1 MNPFPKKDQAIIL
14 SVDDNLK
21 LGDYVTSI
29 SEIVQPKNIT
39 FASRISNNRVCIYL
53 NSSQL
58 AESLARQHKSI
69 VIKGIDI
76 SIRRL
81 ITPSKR
87 IILSNVCPS
96 IPHNMLEQL
105 IRQIGL
111 QPLSTVSFLRAGIP
125 GEQFAHILSFRRQ
138 IYVEDNKDIE
148 LPSSMVITFEDT
160 SYRIFL
166 NHDDMCCFICKK
178 PGHIASQ
185 CTQHAEPSMETVAQN
200 RSTTDAPIIT
210 SNSIE
215 QTVSD
220 SETSAES
227 PPVVEFNK
235 ISTKRLGDT
244 LTPSTTETS
253 PPSPSSGDEPFAK
266 PTKPPTQNPR
276 KRPKIDPAIV
286 KDDIK
291 EQLEP
296 LRTFF
301 GNLTPTPT
309 FALEKLIYLFEN
321 ISGCPSPLT
330 LARELTDDIPALIK
344 ILADI
349 HPQIMA
355 LNLQLLNPTPTA
367 LKLATN
373 NLVPTY
379 YILLQNGFDCA
390 KEHKRVLHTSSLA
403 RYSGRSWKK
412 YRLASTMKNKCSVIQ
427 ANLHKSRCATLET
440 LAYIRQE
447 NIDIALC
454 QEPYNYKTSRGTYTI
469 PGLMNQRLIANNDNR
484 FFSCLL
490 VNNPTLNVL
499 HLRHLSSKYVTVV
512 SIDGI
517 STESVFVISIYAP
530 PNNDSIRNMVT
541 KLQQI
546 LTNLQDKTIL
556 LGGDFNCRSTI
567 WFDTL
572 CDRNSPV
579 LEDFILANDLVIF
592 NEDNLPSTFSSAN
605 GSSNIDLTL
614 GTTDTINW
622 VRDWT
627 VLQDVNTSD
636 HRVIRFTCALPLQ
649 SAASI
654 EEYVM
659 DCSNLKLEDIE
670 QDLSDLCRGLLRDF
684 PVLVSPRTIDASVD
698 RFYEGI
704 NRIVRAKVKKRRTY
718 PERPEWWTSK
728 IERLRKVYLAK
739 KKILYTNRYPDQAN
753 LLATEIPESMGCGV

>member
-1 MNPFPKKDQAIIL
+1 MSNLQNSNPTNMNPFPKKDQAIIL

-29 SEIVQPKNIT
+29 SEIVEPKNIT
-39 FASRISNNRVCIYL
+39 FASRISNNRVCIFL
-53 NSSQL
+53 SSSQL
-58 AESLARQHKSI
+58 AESLARQHKTI

-166 NHDDMCCFICKK
+166 NYDDMCCFICKK

-200 RSTTDAPIIT
+200 RLTTDAPIII

-220 SETSAES
+220 SETSPES

-286 KDDIK
+286 KEDIK

-309 FALEKLIYLFEN
+309 FALGKLIYLFEN

-330 LARELTDDIPALIK
+330 LAR
-344 ILADI
+344 
-349 HPQIMA
+349 
-355 LNLQLLNPTPTA
+355 
-367 LKLATN
+367 
-373 NLVPTY
+373 
-379 YILLQNGFDCA
+379 
-390 KEHKRVLHTSSLA
+390 
-403 RYSGRSWKK
+403 
-412 YRLASTMKNKCSVIQ
+412 
-427 ANLHKSRCATLET
+427 
-440 LAYIRQE
+440 
-447 NIDIALC
+447 
-454 QEPYNYKTSRGTYTI
+454 
-469 PGLMNQRLIANNDNR
+469 
-484 FFSCLL
+484 
-490 VNNPTLNVL
+490 
-499 HLRHLSSKYVTVV
+499 
-512 SIDGI
+512 
-517 STESVFVISIYAP
+517 
-530 PNNDSIRNMVT
+530 
-541 KLQQI
+541 
-546 LTNLQDKTIL
+546 
-556 LGGDFNCRSTI
+556 
-567 WFDTL
+567 
-572 CDRNSPV
+572 
-579 LEDFILANDLVIF
+579 
-592 NEDNLPSTFSSAN
+592 
-605 GSSNIDLTL
+605 
-614 GTTDTINW
+614 
-622 VRDWT
+622 
-627 VLQDVNTSD
+627 
-636 HRVIRFTCALPLQ
+636 
-649 SAASI
+649 
-654 EEYVM
+654 
-659 DCSNLKLEDIE
+659 
-670 QDLSDLCRGLLRDF
+670 
-684 PVLVSPRTIDASVD
+684 
-698 RFYEGI
+698 
-704 NRIVRAKVKKRRTY
+704 
-718 PERPEWWTSK
+718 
-728 IERLRKVYLAK
+728 
-739 KKILYTNRYPDQAN
+739 TNRRYPCVN
-753 LLATEIPESMGCGV
+753 